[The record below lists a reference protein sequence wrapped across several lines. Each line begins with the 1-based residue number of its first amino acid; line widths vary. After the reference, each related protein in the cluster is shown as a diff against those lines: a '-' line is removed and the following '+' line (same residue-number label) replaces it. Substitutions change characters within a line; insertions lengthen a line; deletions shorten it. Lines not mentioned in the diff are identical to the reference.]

1 MSYTVKK
8 GDTLSSIAARYHVS
22 LASLEKANS
31 QIKNPNSIFVG
42 EHVNI
47 PGQKDSFS
55 PPKSSKPAPKPT
67 SSGSTYSVRSGD
79 TMSKIASSHG
89 VSLSALEKAN
99 PQIHNFN
106 VISVGE
112 RIHIPGKSSGGGS
125 APVKAP
131 SGGGS
136 AKGTNAAT
144 LAKQYLGKYESQLQA
159 EGVTLHCPTNESCAD
174 FVSSMLNKTGATNFR
189 TLGVADLNAKLRARG
204 WHVVPAS
211 QAKPGDVWICNG
223 AHGESHTELVASQSG
238 GHVTLIGSNNHPID
252 SNQQNQLRL
261 VLRVDL
267 GLVHPR
273 APLGKTRSLIRTPL
287 GPEPRR
293 RFRFG
298 RRP

>member
-22 LASLEKANS
+22 LASLEGANK
-31 QIKNPNSIFVG
+31 QIKNPNSIYVG
-42 EHVNI
+42 EHINI

-55 PPKSSKPAPKPT
+55 PPKSSKPAPKPA
-67 SSGSTYSVRSGD
+67 SSGSTYTVRSGD

-112 RIHIPGKSSGGGS
+112 KLHIPGKGSSSSGGTH
-125 APVKAP
+125 AVH
-131 SGGGS
+131 SGGGT
-136 AKGTNAAT
+136 AKGTNAAS
-144 LAKQYLGKYESQLQA
+144 LAKNYLGKYESQLQA
-159 EGVTLHCPTNESCAD
+159 EGVTQHCPWSESCAN
-174 FVSSMLNKTGATNFR
+174 FVTSMLYKTGATNFR

-223 AHGESHTELVASQSG
+223 AHGESHT
-238 GHVTLIGSNNHPID
+238 
-252 SNQQNQLRL
+252 
-261 VLRVDL
+261 
-267 GLVHPR
+267 
-273 APLGKTRSLIRTPL
+273 
-287 GPEPRR
+287 
-293 RFRFG
+293 
-298 RRP
+298 